1 MFAVWMW
8 IALPTKALTKRII
21 DDNVF
26 ISFKV
31 GSIEVQVLSW
41 KSIPSI
47 CTVQQDPGYK
57 GGGGVVVQ
65 LKAAVCFN
73 QRGTLKAR
81 GTAVRLQ
88 TCEGTVMALWYAT
101 FGKVSFYDYYHHLII
116 ALSQLTSLIAPL
128 ESFSS
133 ITPQNRLLHLNDH
146 MYYGCFQVCL
156 SVWSCFILT
165 VNLVKQLSES
175 LLLSQSSV
183 SNNENDSRIKTD
195 LLSICGR
202 PPYGGLW

>member
-1 MFAVWMW
+1 MTTYFFLSRSDQSRCRFCLGNLFLQFAPCSRIQAIKVEAVW
-8 IALPTKALTKRII
+8 LCSSKL
-21 DDNVF
+21 
-26 ISFKV
+26 
-31 GSIEVQVLSW
+31 LS
-41 KSIPSI
+41 
-47 CTVQQDPGYK
+47 
-57 GGGGVVVQ
+57 
-65 LKAAVCFN
+65 CFN
-73 QRGTLKAR
+73 RRGTLKAR

-202 PPYGGLW
+202 PPCGGLW